1 MLVKWI
7 VSTLAALSSNKKTG
21 ELAAGVA
28 FGLLLAFI
36 PAGNLLWPVVLIL
49 TMFIKVHQGMEFIWL
64 AVFKLLVP
72 LIDWPL
78 HNLGYA
84 VLNIPALEGFFTWVN
99 NIPLLPFTRFNNTL
113 VMGGIVMGLILWV
126 PVYFLFKWI
135 ITKYRE
141 KFQEKINNSKV
152 LSQIK
157 KLPVIRGLV
166 SLITR
171 ATAVADK
178 IS

>member
-1 MLVKWI
+1 
-7 VSTLAALSSNKKTG
+7 
-21 ELAAGVA
+21 
-28 FGLLLAFI
+28 
-36 PAGNLLWPVVLIL
+36 
-49 TMFIKVHQGMEFIWL
+49 
-64 AVFKLLVP
+64 
-72 LIDWPL
+72 
-78 HNLGYA
+78 
-84 VLNIPALEGFFTWVN
+84 
-99 NIPLLPFTRFNNTL
+99 
-113 VMGGIVMGLILWV
+113 MGGIVMGLILWV